1 MSFNN
6 NVYITGNLTRD
17 PELRF
22 TKSGAPL
29 CNFGIAWNQRKQN
42 GDETAHFFDC
52 TAWRDLAEN
61 IAESFKSGDR
71 VNIQGR
77 LDFQKWETDGKT
89 NTKVSIVVEEAGPS
103 SQWATTSQTKQ
114 TRAETSSREESA
126 PPIPDEEPF

>member
-22 TKSGAPL
+22 TAQGTPL
-29 CNFGIAWNQRKQN
+29 CTFGIAWNQRKQN
-42 GDETAHFFDC
+42 GDEVAHFFNC

-61 IAESFKSGDR
+61 IAESFKRGHR

-77 LDFQKWETDGKT
+77 LDYQQWETDGKK
-89 NTKVSIVVEEAGPS
+89 NSKVEILVEEAGPS
-103 SQWATTSQTKQ
+103 AQWATTSQTKLNR
-114 TRAETSSREESA
+114 TETSDASA
-126 PPIPDEEPF
+126 PQQYPDEEPF